1 MNIEL
6 SPEIE
11 ACLAAR
17 VAAEGVRLPEY
28 VARLL
33 IEYVSQQAT
42 STLSPA
48 ERAAAWRDAA
58 KGLPGTPPLSD
69 EAISREQIY
78 SIRG

>member
-28 VARLL
+28 VARLV
-33 IEYVSQQAT
+33 IEYVSQQAM
-42 STLSPA
+42 SPA
-48 ERAAAWRDAA
+48 ERDAAWRDAA